1 MLVGEG
7 RKEDTGICCLL
18 SPLIEKK
25 ILLVPECTALLLI
38 KPREAMGWF

>member
-1 MLVGEG
+1 MLADEG

-18 SPLIEKK
+18 RLLIEKK

-38 KPREAMGWF
+38 KPREAMDWF